1 MQLSLLFFQV
11 SSSNHQK
18 FIFTQTK
25 NILNLKY
32 SCSLQFSHPRSFRNS
47 ETCTLARAWI
57 KDKTCQFFIRLS
69 LEKRIELTGRERGRS
84 IVRLERREG
93 FRGKRPEFSSTNHAR
108 LHGAVQSVNNA
119 LISTLYGENLS
130 AKRRASGTNLP
141 RQVTSFSLGSP
152 K

>member
-47 ETCTLARAWI
+47 KTCTLARAWI

-93 FRGKRPEFSSTNHAR
+93 FRGKGPSFRPRITHDYTVLSSRLTTPLSPPSMAKIYRQSAELPAR
-108 LHGAVQSVNNA
+108 IYRGKS
-119 LISTLYGENLS
+119 
-130 AKRRASGTNLP
+130 P
-141 RQVTSFSLGSP
+141 RSP
-152 K
+152 